1 MVIMSPPCVL
11 TLASVVEVDEVDE
24 VDEVEEVDEI
34 DEVLLS
40 DLIHLFL
47 G

>member
-1 MVIMSPPCVL
+1 MLLRPLIFWKNI
-11 TLASVVEVDEVDE
+11 DEVDE

>member
-1 MVIMSPPCVL
+1 M
-11 TLASVVEVDEVDE
+11 TLACEDTYSKLVEVDEVDE